1 MHPATEKQIK
11 YFFVL
16 CNDLG
21 YDTEE
26 AKERAKKKY
35 HLEHFNLIT
44 TSQLSELIDLLINKL
59 NKKEAQDNEKL
70 KDMDKKILDAGYDTS
85 VCVVCG
91 EECIVTAFVDP
102 PICTRLKCVRKF
114 FAGDFK

>member
-1 MHPATEKQIK
+1 MNPATEKQIK

-21 YDTEE
+21 YDAEE

-35 HLEHFNLIT
+35 HLEHFNSIT
-44 TSQLSELIDLLINKL
+44 TSQLSELIDLLI
-59 NKKEAQDNEKL
+59 KKGAERDEKYKDQDQ
-70 KDMDKKILDAGYDTS
+70 KIADAGYDTS
-85 VCVVCG
+85 VCVSCG

-102 PICTRLKCVRKF
+102 PICTRIKCVRRL